1 MTDTT
6 HEALNLAE
14 GIGELMEGHEF
25 KAIMLALGN
34 VIAEL
39 LTQATDGPEEAAKVL
54 TALSASI
61 QESVEKQLPSPN
73 SKLPVQKLRKG
84 SLIMKRPFRWQLR
97 WQFPFCC
104 LKKWSERGDL
114 NSRPPV
120 PQTGALTELRYAPI

>member
-39 LTQATDGPEEAAKVL
+39 LTQATDGPEEAADVL
-54 TALSASI
+54 LADG
-61 QESVEKQLPSPN
+61 VEDAEVGGGRSDEAGADGAVGGGDVVSHDAEVRGGGAGLQF
-73 SKLPVQKLRKG
+73 QKRQ
-84 SLIMKRPFRWQLR
+84 SH
-97 WQFPFCC
+97 
-104 LKKWSERGDL
+104 
-114 NSRPPV
+114 SR
-120 PQTGALTELRYAPI
+120 